1 MNKKKRY
8 KKRILKYNMNTI
20 IYDFGIM
27 HLLSFLFYELLT
39 YYHIESIFL
48 GNLGFNLTRSVI
60 CGSLAYTSYINLNK
74 IYNDKC
80 LLKDKFNNFIMIVD
94 LDEKMDLFSHKGFVS
109 CFKTKHKW
117 SVCSATQ
124 KDFYYDIFVMAYQVY
139 KNINKKIRYDLLFHH
154 ILAIFVLNLID
165 YNKMYNITILI
176 GLSEGMSFVSGFKL
190 ISHKLNEIKM
200 KKIFIYI
207 RLLYLIFIRLIFLWP
222 SLILFYNDIT
232 NECDKF
238 KNNKNITLL
247 LFLLS
252 MIIYNEFKWIQ
263 SGLKEIKRI

>member
-1 MNKKKRY
+1 
-8 KKRILKYNMNTI
+8 MNTI

-39 YYHIESIFL
+39 NYHIESIFL

-80 LLKDKFNNFIMIVD
+80 LLNENFNNYLIIYHHNF
-94 LDEKMDLFSHKGFVS
+94 LNY
-109 CFKTKHKW
+109 
-117 SVCSATQ
+117 
-124 KDFYYDIFVMAYQVY
+124 FYYDIFVMAYQVY

-165 YNKMYNITILI
+165 YNKMYNISLLI
-176 GLSEGMSFVSGFKL
+176 GLSEGMSLVSGFKL

-200 KKIFIYI
+200 KKVFIYI

-232 NECDKF
+232 NECEKF

-247 LFLLS
+247 LCLLS
-252 MIIYNEFKWIQ
+252 MIIYNEIKWIQ

>member
-1 MNKKKRY
+1 
-8 KKRILKYNMNTI
+8 MNTI

-80 LLKDKFNNFIMIVD
+80 LLNENFNNYLIIYHHNF
-94 LDEKMDLFSHKGFVS
+94 LNY
-109 CFKTKHKW
+109 
-117 SVCSATQ
+117 
-124 KDFYYDIFVMAYQVY
+124 FYYDIFVMAYQVY

>member
-80 LLKDKFNNFIMIVD
+80 LLNENFNND
-94 LDEKMDLFSHKGFVS
+94 LIIYHHNFLNY
-109 CFKTKHKW
+109 
-117 SVCSATQ
+117 
-124 KDFYYDIFVMAYQVY
+124 FYYDIFVMAYQVY

-238 KNNKNITLL
+238 KNNKNITIL

>member
-80 LLKDKFNNFIMIVD
+80 LLNENFNNYLIIYHHNF
-94 LDEKMDLFSHKGFVS
+94 LNY
-109 CFKTKHKW
+109 
-117 SVCSATQ
+117 
-124 KDFYYDIFVMAYQVY
+124 FYYDIFVMAYQVY

>member
-1 MNKKKRY
+1 
-8 KKRILKYNMNTI
+8 MNTI

-80 LLKDKFNNFIMIVD
+80 LLNENFNHYLIIYHHNF
-94 LDEKMDLFSHKGFVS
+94 LNY
-109 CFKTKHKW
+109 
-117 SVCSATQ
+117 
-124 KDFYYDIFVMAYQVY
+124 FYYDIFVMAYQVY

>member
-1 MNKKKRY
+1 
-8 KKRILKYNMNTI
+8 MNTI
-20 IYDFGIM
+20 FYDFGIM

-39 YYHIESIFL
+39 YYHIETIFL

-60 CGSLAYTSYINLNK
+60 CGSLAYTSYKNLNK
-74 IYNDKC
+74 IYDDKC
-80 LLKDKFNNFIMIVD
+80 LLNDTFNND
-94 LDEKMDLFSHKGFVS
+94 LLIYHHNFLNY
-109 CFKTKHKW
+109 
-117 SVCSATQ
+117 
-124 KDFYYDIFVMAYQVY
+124 FYYDIFVMTYQVY

-165 YNKMYNITILI
+165 YNKMYNVTLLI

-207 RLLYLIFIRLIFLWP
+207 RLLYLICIRLIFLWP

-247 LFLLS
+247 LCLLS
-252 MIIYNEFKWIQ
+252 MIIYNEIKWIQ

>member
-80 LLKDKFNNFIMIVD
+80 LLNENFNND
-94 LDEKMDLFSHKGFVS
+94 LIIYHHNFLNY
-109 CFKTKHKW
+109 
-117 SVCSATQ
+117 
-124 KDFYYDIFVMAYQVY
+124 FYYDIFVMAYQVY